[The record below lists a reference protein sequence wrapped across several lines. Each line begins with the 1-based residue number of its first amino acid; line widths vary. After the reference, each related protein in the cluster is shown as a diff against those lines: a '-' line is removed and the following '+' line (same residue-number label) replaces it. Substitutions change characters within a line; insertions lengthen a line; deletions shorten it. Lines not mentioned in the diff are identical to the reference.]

1 VFCNDT
7 NATVYYLP
15 GTNGWSSPF
24 GGCPAVPLY
33 FTALQVSISPPS
45 AVSAGAQWQVD
56 SGTWQNSGAIVSNLS
71 VSVHTVSFTTIG
83 GWATPTNQA
92 VTVMSNQTTTA
103 TGTYVQQFGNL
114 GMHIVPFGPRGCGFW
129 SLVTSF

>member
-1 VFCNDT
+1 MGNPNQPGGDGDVEPNHDRHRDLRQ
-7 NATVYYLP
+7 ALP
-15 GTNGWSSPF
+15 IW
-24 GGCPAVPLY
+24 
-33 FTALQVSISPPS
+33 
-45 AVSAGAQWQVD
+45 
-56 SGTWQNSGAIVSNLS
+56 AIVSNLS
-71 VSVHTVSFTTIG
+71 VSVPTVSFTNSG

-129 SLVTSF
+129 SLVTKSA